1 MPAALSPLVADP
13 SSTAILTDF
22 DGTLAPIITDPAAVQ
37 PLPGMASTLN
47 RLAAQF
53 GLVAVVSGRPVSFLS
68 ERLTVVDEVA
78 LVGLYGFERSGAR
91 GEVIVEPEAEKWRSV
106 VEHAARRLKEELPAD
121 VTVESKGLTV
131 AVHWRSVPAMAG
143 IAAAAVEREAAGT
156 GLKAHPGRMNLELR
170 PPLDIDKGSAVG
182 ALVHGYSAACFVGDD
197 LGDLPA
203 FAALD
208 RASAAEGISTVT
220 IAAVDNES
228 PPEMA
233 AAADVV
239 VSGPQG
245 ALDVLRWLADHAADS
260 RR

>member
-1 MPAALSPLVADP
+1 MADP

-22 DGTLAPIITDPAAVQ
+22 DGTLAPIITDPAAVR
-37 PLPGMASTLN
+37 PLPGIGSTLN
-47 RLAAQF
+47 RLASQF
-53 GLVAVVSGRPVSFLS
+53 GLVAVVSGRPVAFLS
-68 ERLTVVDEVA
+68 ERLAVVDEVA
-78 LVGLYGFERSGAR
+78 LVGLYGLERSGAR

-170 PPLDIDKGSAVG
+170 PPMDIDKGSAVG
-182 ALVHGYSAACFVGDD
+182 ALVPGYSAACFVGDD

-208 RASAAEGISTVT
+208 RASAAEGIFTVA
-220 IAAVDNES
+220 IAAVDDES
-228 PPEMA
+228 PPEME

>member
-1 MPAALSPLVADP
+1 VADP

-22 DGTLAPIITDPAAVQ
+22 DGTLAPIITDPAAVR
-37 PLPGMASTLN
+37 PLPGIGSTLN
-47 RLAAQF
+47 RLASQF
-53 GLVAVVSGRPVSFLS
+53 GLVAVVSGRPVAFLS
-68 ERLTVVDEVA
+68 ERLAVVDEVA
-78 LVGLYGFERSGAR
+78 LVALVALVGLYGLERSGAR
-91 GEVIVEPEAEKWRSV
+91 GEVIVEPEAEKWRPV
-106 VEHAARRLKEELPAD
+106 VEHAARRLKQELPAD

-143 IAAAAVEREAAGT
+143 IAAAAAERVAAST

-170 PPLDIDKGSAVG
+170 PPMDIDKGSAVG
-182 ALVHGYSAACFVGDD
+182 ALVRGYSAACFVGDD

-220 IAAVDNES
+220 IAAVDDES
-228 PPEMA
+228 PPEME

-245 ALDVLRWLADHAADS
+245 ALDVLTWLADHAADS

>member
-22 DGTLAPIITDPAAVQ
+22 DGTLAPIIIDPAAVR
-37 PLPGMASTLN
+37 PLPGIGSTLN
-47 RLAAQF
+47 RLASQF
-53 GLVAVVSGRPVSFLS
+53 GLVAVVSGRPVAFLS
-68 ERLTVVDEVA
+68 ERLAVVDEVA
-78 LVGLYGFERSGAR
+78 LVGLYGLERSGAR

-156 GLKAHPGRMNLELR
+156 GLKAHPGRMNFELR

-208 RASAAEGISTVT
+208 RASAAEGIFTVA
-220 IAAVDNES
+220 IAAVDDES
-228 PPEMA
+228 PPEME

>member
-1 MPAALSPLVADP
+1 MADP
-13 SSTAILTDF
+13 FSTAILTDF
-22 DGTLAPIITDPAAVQ
+22 DGTLAPIITDPAAVR
-37 PLPGMASTLN
+37 PLPGIGSTLN
-47 RLAAQF
+47 RLASQF
-53 GLVAVVSGRPVSFLS
+53 GLVAVVSGRPVAFLS
-68 ERLTVVDEVA
+68 ERLAVVDEVA
-78 LVGLYGFERSGAR
+78 LVGLYGLERSGAR

-106 VEHAARRLKEELPAD
+106 VEHAARRLKQELPAD

-143 IAAAAVEREAAGT
+143 IAAAAAERVAAST

-170 PPLDIDKGSAVG
+170 PPMDIDKGSAVG
-182 ALVHGYSAACFVGDD
+182 ALVPGYSAACFVGDD

-208 RASAAEGISTVT
+208 RASAAEGIFTVT
-220 IAAVDNES
+220 IAAVDDES
-228 PPEMA
+228 PPEME

>member
-1 MPAALSPLVADP
+1 MADP

-22 DGTLAPIITDPAAVQ
+22 DGTLAPIITDPAAVR
-37 PLPGMASTLN
+37 PLPGIAPTLN
-47 RLAAQF
+47 RLAARF

-68 ERLTVVDEVA
+68 ERLAVADEVGLVGLVA
-78 LVGLYGFERSGAR
+78 LVGLYGLERSGAR
-91 GEVIVEPEAEKWRSV
+91 GEVIVEPEAERWRSV
-106 VEHAARRLKEELPAD
+106 VDHAARRLREELPAD

-143 IAAAAVEREAAGT
+143 TIVAAVEREAAST
-156 GLKAHPGRMNLELR
+156 GLKAHLGRMNLELR

-208 RASAAEGISTVT
+208 RVSAAEGISTVT